1 MIRSFLPLAV
11 AILAIPAAALAAP
24 PAGNAPAEI
33 VVVPVAVAP
42 VPVMAIPA
50 APAAL
55 IRQIDEMQRAMQVRM
70 QALEQL
76 AASPLALVSAM
87 AGPGAVPGGV
97 TRITMARAGDGEGVC
112 SEQMAIVPGR
122 DGRMRVFVRRSAGCA
137 PQAAAVPG
145 HPPQALRGYPPRAL
159 SGYPPRALHPQ
170 AHPRLPAD
178 ALPPPSKTIE
188 AEDLVPGRAHAVG

>member
-11 AILAIPAAALAAP
+11 AILAMPAAALAAP
-24 PAGNAPAEI
+24 PAGNVPAEI

-70 QALEQL
+70 QALGQL

-122 DGRMRVFVRRSAGCA
+122 DGRMHVFVRRSAGC
-137 PQAAAVPG
+137 
-145 HPPQALRGYPPRAL
+145 PPQALRGYPPRAL

>member
-11 AILAIPAAALAAP
+11 AILALPAAALAAP
-24 PAGNAPAEI
+24 PAGNVPAEI
-33 VVVPVAVAP
+33 VVIPVAIAP
-42 VPVMAIPA
+42 VPVMVMPP

-55 IRQIDEMQRAMQVRM
+55 IRQINEMQRAMQIRM
-70 QALEQL
+70 EALAQL
-76 AASPLALVSAM
+76 AASPLALVPAM

-97 TRITMARAGDGEGVC
+97 TRITMVHAGGGEGVC
-112 SEQMAIVPGR
+112 SEQMDIMPGR
-122 DGRMRVFVRRSAGCA
+122 DGRMHVFVRRSAGCA
-137 PQAAAVPG
+137 PQEAAMPG
-145 HPPQALRGYPPRAL
+145 HAPQAT

-170 AHPRLPAD
+170 AHQRSPAD